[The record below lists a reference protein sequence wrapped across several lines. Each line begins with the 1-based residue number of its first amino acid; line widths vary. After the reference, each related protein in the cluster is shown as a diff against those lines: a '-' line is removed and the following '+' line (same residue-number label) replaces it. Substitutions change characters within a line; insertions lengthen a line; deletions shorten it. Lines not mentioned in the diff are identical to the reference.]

1 MSITLVLAIGL
12 DSWRLA
18 THSALWRPAG
28 YVVLSA
34 ATIREAIE
42 HFRNGDF
49 DLVLLGRSL
58 SKESRERLTYL
69 IRSSG
74 SLTPVVSIA
83 DDSGDSDLFADATI
97 SNDSNALLT
106 GMGQLMANGA
116 KLRAKP
122 AIARSYAT

>member
-12 DSWRLA
+12 GSWRLA

-83 DDSGDSDLFADATI
+83 DDSGDSDLLADATI

-106 GMGQLMANGA
+106 GMGQLMANGV